1 VALVRRLARP
11 MLGAVFIASGIDA
24 LRNPGPRAELAGE
37 VGAKFARPLGLP
49 EDAETLVKINA
60 AVQVGAGAL
69 LATGRFPR
77 LAAVALLGSLVPTT
91 IAGHAFWDAETE
103 QDRTHHRTHF
113 LKNLGLG
120 GGLILAAVDT
130 EGKPSL
136 AWRARHSAGHARSA
150 VEDVVEDVTDTLA
163 DRFDEFTDR
172 VDDLAHALTD
182 RLPG

>member
-11 MLGAVFIASGIDA
+11 MLGAVFIASGIDT
-24 LRNPGPRAELAGE
+24 LRDPGPRAELSAG
-37 VGAKFARPLGLP
+37 VGARFARPLGLT

-60 AVQVGAGAL
+60 GVQVGAGL
-69 LATGRFPR
+69 MLATGRFRR

-91 IAGHAFWDAETE
+91 LAGHAFWAAQSPQERAH
-103 QDRTHHRTHF
+103 QRTQF
-113 LKNLGLG
+113 LKNVSLG

-136 AWRARHSAGHARSA
+136 GWRARHAAGHARDSM
-150 VEDVVEDVTDTLA
+150 EDVAGAVTDQ
-163 DRFDEFTDR
+163 FDDFTDR
-172 VDDLAHALTD
+172 IDDLARALAS